1 MRRGLRIAL
10 RGRRDPLPVAG
21 RRSRTSGGIGDLHT
35 RKVLDLTIRL
45 AEVMLS
51 SGSGTADVVA
61 TAQDVAQA
69 YQLTDCVVDIT
80 VTTIIV
86 SALATT
92 DTPPVTIMRS
102 VRTRSTDYSR
112 LAELDR
118 LVQRITSGGVAV
130 DQAHEAM
137 DELTE
142 RPHPYPRW
150 LATAGAAGFA
160 LGVAMLLGGTWLTC
174 VLAAVTSGVI
184 DRLGRLLNRIGTPL
198 FFQRVFGAGIATL
211 VAVAAYLI
219 AGQDPT
225 ALVATGIVVLLSG
238 MTLVG
243 SMQDAVTGYML
254 TALARLGDALFLTA
268 GIVVGILISLR
279 GVTNAGIQIELHVDA
294 TTTLA
299 TPGMPLPILVA
310 VSGAALSGV
319 CLTIASYAPLRSVA
333 TAGLSA
339 GLAEL
344 VLIGLGAAGFGR
356 VVATWTA
363 AIGVGFLAT
372 LISIRRQAPALV
384 TATAGI
390 MPMLPGLA
398 VFRAVFA
405 FAVNDTPDGGL
416 TQLLEAAATA
426 LALGS
431 GWCWASSSPHHCG
444 TAPAG
449 SATSFG
455 SRVHP
460 GSGGR
465 SAVCAPTAG
474 QEPAADRHRWPT
486 VAKRRAGA
494 DDGRRRG
501 RRLSRRLARYLH
513 QRDRGALASLA
524 SADQLLPASGHHR
537 HRRTTPN
544 SPPANVVNP
553 AGRPTDSLPAVPA
566 NPNTPAPRSEASTD
580 ADVPAGAGA
589 TADTSLASGRTAADS
604 RNGGAAAGRTAT
616 GATSAV
622 FRPTSIACASA
633 LARSA
638 RYWPTPIGTAV
649 DNEVDNEVA
658 PQSRSR

>member
-1 MRRGLRIAL
+1 MDQDRSDNTALRRGLRIAL

-431 GWCWASSSPHHCG
+431 GVVLGEFLASPLRYGAGRIGDLFRIEGS
-444 TAPAG
+444 TRAPAG
-449 SATSFG
+449 
-455 SRVHP
+455 
-460 GSGGR
+460 GR
-465 SAVCAPTAG
+465 PCGAPTAG

-537 HRRTTPN
+537 HRRTTPELTTGQRGQ
-544 SPPANVVNP
+544 P
-553 AGRPTDSLPAVPA
+553 RRT
-566 NPNTPAPRSEASTD
+566 PN
-580 ADVPAGAGA
+580 GL
-589 TADTSLASGRTAADS
+589 LASGP
-604 RNGGAAAGRTAT
+604 GKPQHAG
-616 GATSAV
+616 
-622 FRPTSIACASA
+622 
-633 LARSA
+633 
-638 RYWPTPIGTAV
+638 TPI
-649 DNEVDNEVA
+649 
-658 PQSRSR
+658 RSQHRRRRARGSWRHRRHQPGLRSHRGRLTQRRRRCRSYGNGRHVRRL

>member
-426 LALGS
+426 LALGKRGGVGRVPRLTIAVRRRPDRQPLS
-431 GWCWASSSPHHCG
+431 DRGS
-444 TAPAG
+444 TRAPAG
-449 SATSFG
+449 
-455 SRVHP
+455 
-460 GSGGR
+460 GR
-465 SAVCAPTAG
+465 PCGAPTAG

-501 RRLSRRLARYLH
+501 RRLSRRLARRSELLGCRSILRT
-513 QRDRGALASLA
+513 QRCPFRGSRLQRSRARTGAEQRRMHLRRRGKPDGRRHSEPPETESTAGD
-524 SADQLLPASGHHR
+524 SAAAAKPSG
-537 HRRTTPN
+537 TTPCVTPRTPSVI
-544 SPPANVVNP
+544 SPTN
-553 AGRPTDSLPAVPA
+553 
-566 NPNTPAPRSEASTD
+566 
-580 ADVPAGAGA
+580 
-589 TADTSLASGRTAADS
+589 
-604 RNGGAAAGRTAT
+604 
-616 GATSAV
+616 
-622 FRPTSIACASA
+622 
-633 LARSA
+633 
-638 RYWPTPIGTAV
+638 
-649 DNEVDNEVA
+649 
-658 PQSRSR
+658 RSRKPVSQLTGPSRTHDGL